1 MLVNLEDDI
10 IVVGEAA
17 DSQEALTQI
26 RTHRPDVVLMDVR
39 MPGTDGVAATRAVVE
54 EGLTSQ
60 TGQPIGVIILTT
72 YHVDESV
79 YAALRAGASGFLL
92 KDAAPAEIVNAIRSV
107 VAGEAWLDPAVARRL
122 IDEFAARPEPNTPT
136 VEEMAQLSA
145 REQEVL
151 TLFARGLSNSDAAA
165 KLSISEATV
174 KTHLA
179 RIMMKLGVREKAQA
193 VAAFYQFVAQ
203 SEQAPAPAKMAELT
217 PREREIFILVAEGLS
232 NADIAV
238 QLSIGEATV
247 RTHLAR
253 VLTKLGV
260 DEKSQAVALAY
271 KTGLVRPL
279 PFPSS
284 KSHKRENKEIEEQIK
299 ERELETERKKRALEA
314 TLLEEQI
321 RLLGRDNVTMQ
332 GFLAELAKMNVP
344 DVVAGNAE
352 SLLDY
357 MSLPVAQDLIA
368 KAFKHTTTAIGSN
381 HPKHLDAAPDTDQQ
395 EELKPENRDDQ
406 DKEGRGD

>member
-1 MLVNLEDDI
+1 
-10 IVVGEAA
+10 
-17 DSQEALTQI
+17 
-26 RTHRPDVVLMDVR
+26 
-39 MPGTDGVAATRAVVE
+39 
-54 EGLTSQ
+54 
-60 TGQPIGVIILTT
+60 
-72 YHVDESV
+72 
-79 YAALRAGASGFLL
+79 
-92 KDAAPAEIVNAIRSV
+92 
-107 VAGEAWLDPAVARRL
+107 VARRL